1 MSDSQKHKLL
11 IINTHPVDYHLPIY
25 RLLSSNPRLDVTV
38 NFLLDIFS
46 KDYKEAEEGWSSA
59 YHEDSLS
66 GYNSKFLHNFSL
78 KPGDSFFGVFNPQV
92 IWPILFGRYDYI
104 LLFGYN
110 YATLPLVWLSA
121 LLSGTPVIF
130 KGEADRPQLKLTLIN
145 RAKKCL
151 RMIFFSTIDGF
162 AYSFERNAEFFRQH
176 RVKDDRLF
184 FAPCSVDNAKMQ
196 KLKRKV
202 SPSSWRQRNKIAKN
216 TPIFLFCGR
225 LNERKGVEIALS
237 AFIKFHT
244 KHRKGIF
251 CIVGSGK
258 LQVKLEQIIHSH
270 NLSNNVILTGFL
282 SFPELADVFFE
293 THALILPSASDPS
306 PKIVNEIM
314 NFGKPVIVSKNVGTA
329 GDLTRHGENG
339 YIIDTLSAENIAN
352 AMENLLSPKIY
363 KVLSKTAEN
372 TAIEWSPEATASA
385 IAKWIM
391 RHEE

>member
-1 MSDSQKHKLL
+1 MTKNHKHKLL

-130 KGEADRPQLKLTLIN
+130 KGEADRLQLKLTLIN

-202 SPSSWRQRNKIAKN
+202 SPSSWRRKNKIAKN

-225 LNERKGVEIALS
+225 LNERKGVETALS
-237 AFIKFHT
+237 AFIKFHS
-244 KHRKGIF
+244 KHNEGIF
-251 CIVGSGK
+251 CIVGSGL
-258 LQVKLEQIIHSH
+258 LQAKLEKKIRCH
-270 NLSNNVILTGFL
+270 NLSSKVILTGFL
-282 SFPELADVFFE
+282 KYPELADVFFE
-293 THALILPSASDPS
+293 THALILPSVSDPS
-306 PKIVNEIM
+306 PKIINEVM
-314 NFGKPVIVSKNVGTA
+314 NFGKPVIVSENVGTA
-329 GDLTRHGENG
+329 GDLVRHGENG
-339 YIIDTLSAENIAN
+339 YIVIPSAQNFAD
-352 AMENLLSPKIY
+352 AMENILSREIY
-363 KVLSKTAEN
+363 NILSKTAEN
-372 TAIEWSPEATASA
+372 TVMDWSPEATSSA
-385 IAKWIM
+385 IAQWIM
-391 RHEE
+391 RHEK